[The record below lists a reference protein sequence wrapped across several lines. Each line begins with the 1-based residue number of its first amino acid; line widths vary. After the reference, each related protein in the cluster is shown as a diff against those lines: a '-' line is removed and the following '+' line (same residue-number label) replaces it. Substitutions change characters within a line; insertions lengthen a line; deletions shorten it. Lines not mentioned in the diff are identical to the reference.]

1 MNYLD
6 AIIAIPLL
14 WFTYKG
20 FSKGLIIELA
30 TLIALLLGIYISA
43 HFSDYTADFLRQKLD
58 FHSEYMSIISFSLTF
73 IGVVFLVM
81 IFGKSL
87 EKVINVLLLGFV
99 NKILGGVFGLIKV
112 SFVLSILIFI
122 LTTFQIEEKIID
134 QNIQDESLLYPP
146 IKLIAPMVFPVIK
159 ESNVDFLDKLDDAV
173 HNGLDLDKITN

>member
-6 AIIAIPLL
+6 AILAIPLL

-73 IGVVFLVM
+73 VGVVFLVM

-87 EKVINVLLLGFV
+87 EKVINVLLLGFI

-112 SFVLSILIFI
+112 AFILSIFIFI
-122 LTTFQIEEKIID
+122 LTTFEVEQKLIKPSTQEK
-134 QNIQDESLLYPP
+134 SLLYPP
-146 IKLIAPMVFPVIK
+146 IKLIAPTVFPVIK
-159 ESNVDFLDKLDDAV
+159 ESNINFLDKLDDAV
-173 HNGLDLDKITN
+173 HNGIDLDKLK